1 MAVRRVRRIIRRFD
15 PWTVLKVSLV
25 FNAIA
30 ALVFVLGL
38 WVMWSL
44 LLQKGIPGAITDLFD
59 QVKIS
64 FVIEGE
70 TWGRVIIF
78 LAVVWTIVATAAM
91 TLGAVLYNLIADL
104 VGGVEIT
111 VLEEA
116 YSQAPL
122 PSASTPVRP
131 ARPRPV
137 QRAAAAE
144 PVGGANGK
152 AATPAKPAA
161 DETTAV
167 SPGVGATRT

>member
-44 LLQKGIPGAITDLFD
+44 LLQKGIPAAITDLFD

-70 TWGRVIIF
+70 TWGRVVIF
-78 LAVVWTIVATAAM
+78 LAIVWTIVATAAM
-91 TLGAVLYNLIADL
+91 TLGAVLYNLIADM
-104 VGGVEIT
+104 VGGVELT
-111 VLEEA
+111 VLEETYA
-116 YSQAPL
+116 QTAESAP
-122 PSASTPVRP
+122 PVRP
-131 ARPRPV
+131 ARKAGTFRRALRPASV
-137 QRAAAAE
+137 PNGNGQGGGGQQAEESEAVARAA
-144 PVGGANGK
+144 G
-152 AATPAKPAA
+152 
-161 DETTAV
+161 
-167 SPGVGATRT
+167 R

>member
-44 LLQKGIPGAITDLFD
+44 LLQKGIPSAITDLFD
-59 QVKIS
+59 QVKIT

-70 TWGRVIIF
+70 TWGRVVIF
-78 LAVVWTIVATAAM
+78 LAIVWAIVATAAM

-104 VGGVEIT
+104 VGGIELT
-111 VLEEA
+111 VLEET
-116 YSQAPL
+116 YSQPAQ
-122 PSASTPVRP
+122 AATPVRP
-131 ARPRPV
+131 ARRASPFGRLTTRP
-137 QRAAAAE
+137 A
-144 PVGGANGK
+144 PANGNGQPGPSGQ
-152 AATPAKPAA
+152 AS
-161 DETTAV
+161 V
-167 SPGVGATRT
+167 SDSVGSGATRS

>member
-1 MAVRRVRRIIRRFD
+1 
-15 PWTVLKVSLV
+15 VSLV

-44 LLQKGIPGAITDLFD
+44 LLQKGIPAAITDLFD

-64 FVIEGE
+64 FVIDGE
-70 TWGRVIIF
+70 TWGRVVIF

-111 VLEEA
+111 VLEET
-116 YSQAPL
+116 YNQAPQ
-122 PSASTPVRP
+122 PSSTTPVRP
-131 ARPRPV
+131 ARHRPA
-137 QRAAAAE
+137 QRPSAAE
-144 PVGGANGK
+144 PAAGGNGK
-152 AATPAKPAA
+152 SAPDTEPA
-161 DETTAV
+161 DEATAV

>member
-70 TWGRVIIF
+70 TWGRVVIF

-111 VLEEA
+111 VLEETHD
-116 YSQAPL
+116 QAP
-122 PSASTPVRP
+122 SVASNTPVRP
-131 ARPRPV
+131 ARTRLLRPGADGNGRPV
-137 QRAAAAE
+137 TAANPAE
-144 PVGGANGK
+144 
-152 AATPAKPAA
+152 
-161 DETTAV
+161 ETTKV
-167 SPGVGATRT
+167 SPGVGAGRN

>member
-15 PWTVLKVSLV
+15 PWTVLRVSLI

-59 QVKIS
+59 QVKIT

-70 TWGRVIIF
+70 TWGRVVIF

-111 VLEEA
+111 VLEET
-116 YSQAPL
+116 YSQTPQTAQ
-122 PSASTPVRP
+122 STPVRP
-131 ARPRPV
+131 ARPRPAP
-137 QRAAAAE
+137 RATAAE
-144 PVGGANGK
+144 PPAGANGK
-152 AATPAKPAA
+152 PPAE
-161 DETTAV
+161 ETTVV